1 MVFLHDDENNSIE
14 ENDAAA
20 HAHATKALSA
30 YWQALQGTLP
40 AKVEKAAN
48 NALVGSPETIAKQI
62 VDRYHPE
69 DRLMLWFDFFN
80 HDNAH
85 VSMMMEQFQ
94 AKVAPLVQQSLKKQ
108 ESECMTINK
117 LVSIVSTWRC

>member
-1 MVFLHDDENNSIE
+1 MLLRMPTRRKRCLHTRV
-14 ENDAAA
+14 A
-20 HAHATKALSA
+20 
-30 YWQALQGTLP
+30 QGTLDP

-62 VDRYHPE
+62 VERYHPE

-94 AKVAPLVQQSLKKQ
+94 AKVAPLVEKSLSGA
-108 ESECMTINK
+108 E
-117 LVSIVSTWRC
+117 

>member
-1 MVFLHDDENNSIE
+1 ML
-14 ENDAAA
+14 
-20 HAHATKALSA
+20 L
-30 YWQALQGTLP
+30 LTLTLPKHCRRIGRRCRIPDP

-94 AKVAPLVQQSLKKQ
+94 AKVAPLVQQSLKTG
-108 ESECMTINK
+108 E
-117 LVSIVSTWRC
+117 